1 MYSSYYP
8 CASSAVHYLGDLR
21 TSLGSELAL
30 QTLHDH
36 LTICGLETYN
46 GSENVKE
53 ATGVEIGVDSLSPFC
68 PPQQR
73 KQSTEP
79 IGSIRLLVNTGY
91 RSRPHMEGMRGE
103 RRRKDDC

>member
-1 MYSSYYP
+1 M
-8 CASSAVHYLGDLR
+8 AVKMSR
-21 TSLGSELAL
+21 RS
-30 QTLHDH
+30 
-36 LTICGLETYN
+36 
-46 GSENVKE
+46 
-53 ATGVEIGVDSLSPFC
+53 TGVEIVVDSLSPFC

-91 RSRPHMEGMRGE
+91 RSCPHMEEEEEEEEGEMREE